1 MVKNSEINGLKVA
14 GLFGGHSR
22 SGALSGKLALVTG
35 AGSGIGAAVAEALH
49 RAGAGVVI
57 AERDGSAGNRQVD
70 RLGAGALA
78 VEADVADPQAM
89 MDLAQRLAGAGV
101 DIDILVNNAGIGRVG
116 RLNEATADDLD
127 AMHAVNVRGVF
138 NGCKAFVPVMR
149 ERGGGSV
156 VNMASVGGIVGI
168 KDRLVYCASK
178 FAVVGLTKAM
188 ALDEADSGVRVN
200 CVCPGRVETPFV
212 QARLAEYDD
221 PEAARVEMSAT
232 QALGRMAKPEEVA
245 EAVLF
250 LASDASSFITGSAL
264 MVDGGWSAGR

>member
-1 MVKNSEINGLKVA
+1 MVKDNEINSLKAA
-14 GLFGGHSR
+14 GLSGGHSR

-57 AERDGSAGNRQVD
+57 AAGSW
-70 RLGAGALA
+70 A
-78 VEADVADPQAM
+78 VEAAVADP
-89 MDLAQRLAGAGV
+89 LALMFLALRLAGAV
-101 DIDILVNNAGIGRVG
+101 IDIDILVNNAGIGRVG
-116 RLNEATADDLD
+116 RLDEATADDLD

-138 NGCKAFVPVMR
+138 NGCKAFIPVMR
-149 ERGGGSV
+149 KRGGGSV
-156 VNMASVGGIVGI
+156 INMASVAGIN
-168 KDRLVYCASK
+168 DRLVYCASK

-232 QALGRMAKPEEVA
+232 QALGRMARPEEVA
-245 EAVLF
+245 RAVLF
-250 LASDASSFITGSAL
+250 LASDASSFVTGSAL